1 VYPHTFSRSPVVR
14 VPLYSSHPVC
24 LFELILAGRIA
35 DAKDLVV
42 LGVVAPPWSTSQT
55 FQSQDNLPA
64 ILKKKRENSTE
75 STKEK

>member
-1 VYPHTFSRSPVVR
+1 

-24 LFELILAGRIA
+24 LFELILAGSIA

-64 ILKKKRENSTE
+64 ILKKRENSTE